1 MDLSR
6 SRAFKCMLITAA
18 CFVCYG
24 NTILNDY
31 AYDDSVVITE
41 NKFTQKG
48 IDGIPDIFTNNT
60 FVGSYENV
68 PVLDRYRPLSLAT
81 FAVERA
87 IFGQNPHVSH
97 FNNVLLFVLT
107 ALVLYLLL
115 LKLFG
120 GRHDADGFLGL
131 PFVAAMVFAVHP
143 VHTEIVANI
152 KGRDE
157 ILVLAGSLS
166 ATLLVLKYLD
176 ARRFLHLAVSFC
188 LFLMALFSK
197 ENAMTF
203 LAVVP
208 LTIFY
213 YKRTRW
219 TEYFRSLLPLI
230 LASVIFLGV
239 RAAVLGGAGP
249 LPPADILTEPFAFAS
264 ASTRFATIVYTL
276 GMYLKLLF
284 FPHPLT
290 IDYYPYHIQLMNW
303 GNAAVWLSLLVYV
316 ALLAFALWNLR
327 KRDVV
332 SYGIL
337 FYLSTLSVVSNVP
350 FSMGTFMS
358 ERFIF
363 VPSLG
368 FAIILAWLVSSRL
381 FPSIGYRRAVVLVIS
396 LACVLKTYSR
406 NAVWKDD
413 FTLFT
418 TDVKISEN
426 SIKANMAASVTFL
439 LESYKT
445 RDGALSAEY
454 RANAL
459 KHSKKAVAIYQE
471 NVDPARLKGTSYSS
485 AVMLL
490 GNCYNENGMLEEALL
505 SYRSVV
511 QTAPDRTALCEMIQT
526 TINKS
531 SDVDFKIKGYT
542 EFANL
547 VPDSFSF
554 NYHLGLLYGK
564 DKNDLPMSVS
574 YFKKA
579 VEIDPKDVNAL
590 RGLSH
595 AYTLSS
601 DYELAAF
608 YFKGIV
614 DKEPDNLSLL
624 GSLRGLYRQAGNRA
638 GEEEVAKRMMELEQ
652 DHDK

>member
-1 MDLSR
+1 MNLSR
-6 SRAFKCMLITAA
+6 SRAFKCTLISAA
-18 CFVCYG
+18 CFVSYG
-24 NTILNDY
+24 NTIFNDY

-48 IDGIPDIFTNNT
+48 IEGIPDIFTNNT

-68 PVLDRYRPLSLAT
+68 PILDRYRPLSLAT

-107 ALVLYLLL
+107 ALVLYILL

-120 GRHDADGFLGL
+120 SLHDADGFLGL
-131 PFVAAMVFAVHP
+131 PFVAALVFAVHP
-143 VHTEIVANI
+143 IHTEIVANI

-176 ARRFLHLAVSFC
+176 TRRFWYLALSFC
-188 LFLMALFSK
+188 LFSMALFSK
-197 ENAMTF
+197 ENAITF

-208 LTIFY
+208 LTVFY
-213 YKRTRW
+213 YGRTRW
-219 TEYFRSLLPLI
+219 TEYLHALLPLV
-230 LASVIFLGV
+230 LASAIFLGV
-239 RAAVLGGAGP
+239 RTVVLGAEGP
-249 LPPADILTEPFAFAS
+249 LPPADILTEPFAYAGAS
-264 ASTRFATIVYTL
+264 ERLATIFYTL

-290 IDYYPYHIQLMNW
+290 IDYYPYHIRLMNW
-303 GNAAVWLSLLVYV
+303 ANITVWLSVSVHV
-316 ALLAFALWNLR
+316 ALAAFALWNLR
-327 KRDVV
+327 RRDVV

-337 FYLSTLSVVSNVP
+337 FYMATLSVVSNVP

-358 ERFIF
+358 ERFVF

-368 FAIILAWLVSSRL
+368 FAIIVARL
-381 FPSIGYRRAVVLVIS
+381 LSNRAFPSIGYKKAIVLVIS
-396 LACVLKTYSR
+396 LACVLKTLNR

-418 TDVKISEN
+418 TDVKTSEN

-439 LESYKT
+439 MESYKT

-454 RANAL
+454 RVNAL
-459 KHSKKAVAIYQE
+459 KHSKKAVLIYQE
-471 NVDPARLKGTSYSS
+471 NIAPARLKGTSYSS
-485 AVMLL
+485 AMMLL

-511 QTAPDRTALCEMIQT
+511 PPAPDRAALCEMIQT

-531 SDVDFKIKGYT
+531 NDVDFKIKSYT

-547 VPDSFSF
+547 LPDSFSF

-595 AYTLSS
+595 AYALSS
-601 DYELAAF
+601 DYEQAAI

-614 DKEPDNLSLL
+614 DQEPGNLSLL

-638 GEEEVAKRMMELEQ
+638 REDEVAKRMMELELSR
-652 DHDK
+652 